1 MERAYIYGDSLLK
14 ATVPDEEMHYHFHL
28 PEVMAQYPSDRLE
41 VVNRAKM
48 GATVTKGLS
57 LVAHD
62 AARGIDAR
70 WALVAYGGN
79 DSDFDWPAIADAP
92 DQEHLPRTALPEF
105 VEKLRCA
112 ARMLRDAGV
121 QPVLM
126 TLPPID
132 SARYFDFISRRSD
145 GQRILT
151 WLGDVGRIYL
161 PPSGD
166 VFRRRGSPG
175 YGRGSAAHRRPAAV
189 PAAARPAPAHRSRRH
204 PSDHARLPPSFRHAG
219 RLGAGTTALTGEKEQ
234 KLWFIL

>member
-14 ATVPDEEMHYHFHL
+14 ATVPDEEMRYHFHL

-57 LVAHD
+57 LVEHD
-62 AARGIDAR
+62 TARGMDAR

-112 ARMLRDAGV
+112 AKTLYNAGV

-132 SARYFDFISRRSD
+132 SARYFAFISRRSD
-145 GQRILT
+145 GQRILD
-151 WLGDVGRIYL
+151 WLGDVGRIYRHQELYSDAVAALAMSEGL
-161 PPSGD
+161 PLID
-166 VFRRRGSPG
+166 VRRQFLPLRDLPRLIAADGIHLTMPG
-175 YGRGSAAHRRPAAV
+175 YRQLFDTLAAWVREQ
-189 PAAARPAPAHRSRRH
+189 
-204 PSDHARLPPSFRHAG
+204 LP
-219 RLGAGTTALTGEKEQ
+219 
-234 KLWFIL
+234 

>member
-48 GATVTKGLS
+48 GATVTKGLA
-57 LVAHD
+57 LVEHD
-62 AARGIDAR
+62 VQRGMDAR

-151 WLGDVGRIYL
+151 WLGDVGRIYRHQELYSDTVAALAMSEGL
-161 PPSGD
+161 PLID
-166 VFRRRGSPG
+166 VRRQFLPLRDLPRLIAADGIHLTMPG
-175 YGRGSAAHRRPAAV
+175 YRRLFDTLAAWVREQ
-189 PAAARPAPAHRSRRH
+189 
-204 PSDHARLPPSFRHAG
+204 LP
-219 RLGAGTTALTGEKEQ
+219 
-234 KLWFIL
+234 

>member
-1 MERAYIYGDSLLK
+1 MERAFIYGDSLLK

-57 LVAHD
+57 LVKHD
-62 AARGIDAR
+62 VQRGMDAR

-132 SARYFDFISRRSD
+132 SRRYYDWVTRSLD
-145 GQRILT
+145 KKENVLK
-151 WLGDVGRIYL
+151 WLGDVEAIYRTHKSYSDL
-161 PPSGD
+161 IRQVAQTLNVRLIDIRGAFERAGD
-166 VFRRRGSPG
+166 LVQKLCVDGI
-175 YGRGSAAHRRPAAV
+175 
-189 PAAARPAPAHRSRRH
+189 H
-204 PSDHARLPPSFRHAG
+204 PNAQGHEIICG
-219 RLGAGTTALTGEKEQ
+219 ALTDYAQEIHA
-234 KLWFIL
+234 F

>member
-1 MERAYIYGDSLLK
+1 MERAFIYGDSLLK
-14 ATVPDEEMHYHFHL
+14 ATMPDADMRYHFHL

-48 GATVTKGLS
+48 GATVTKGLA
-57 LVAHD
+57 LVEHD
-62 AARGIDAR
+62 VQRGMDAR

-112 ARMLRDAGV
+112 ANMLRDAGV

-151 WLGDVGRIYL
+151 WLGDVGRIYRHQELYSDTVAALAMSEGL
-161 PPSGD
+161 PLID
-166 VFRRRGSPG
+166 VRRQFLPLRDLPRLIAADGIHLTMPG
-175 YGRGSAAHRRPAAV
+175 YRQLFDTLAAWVREQ
-189 PAAARPAPAHRSRRH
+189 
-204 PSDHARLPPSFRHAG
+204 LP
-219 RLGAGTTALTGEKEQ
+219 
-234 KLWFIL
+234 

>member
-57 LVAHD
+57 LVEHD
-62 AARGIDAR
+62 VQRGMDAR

-151 WLGDVGRIYL
+151 WLGDVGRIYRHQELYSDTVAALAMSEGL
-161 PPSGD
+161 PLIN
-166 VFRRRGSPG
+166 VRRQFLPLRDLPRLIAADGIHLTIPG
-175 YGRGSAAHRRPAAV
+175 YRRLFDTLAAWVREQ
-189 PAAARPAPAHRSRRH
+189 
-204 PSDHARLPPSFRHAG
+204 LP
-219 RLGAGTTALTGEKEQ
+219 
-234 KLWFIL
+234 